1 MSRIDDGLFNAHE
14 HALEREYEVCPQCGS
29 ELHIL
34 HGKRG
39 QFLGCQSYPACDYSR
54 PLSHKEV
61 GIIEVM
67 EDQPCPQCELPLALK
82 SGRYGIYIGCTGYP
96 ECDFIVREE
105 EEDSEV
111 VCPDCGKGHLLHRSG
126 RSGKPFYGCSN
137 YPKCKYVVN
146 AQPHEQK
153 CPDCGWGILVEK
165 RARGEL
171 RLICPQRT
179 CKYRGKAI

>member
-34 HGKRG
+34 NGKRG

-67 EDQPCPQCELPLALK
+67 EDQPCPQCERPLALK

-96 ECDFIVREE
+96 ECEFTHENDFVFIPTVN
-105 EEDSEV
+105 S
-111 VCPDCGKGHLLHRSG
+111 HS
-126 RSGKPFYGCSN
+126 
-137 YPKCKYVVN
+137 YV
-146 AQPHEQK
+146 AACYATRP
-153 CPDCGWGILVEK
+153 CTL
-165 RARGEL
+165 
-171 RLICPQRT
+171 
-179 CKYRGKAI
+179 